1 MIITVTGRSGCGKST
16 LALMLSAKL
25 NLPIIDV
32 DEIVEGMYS
41 DDSMQNT
48 LKTAFGDVVE
58 GINGKVEKRLVSK
71 IVLNNKQHWDTLNY
85 LTWNYLEKKIDEKL
99 AANNN
104 NAIIDY
110 KFIPLTKYFE
120 TADYNILVEAKND
133 KLREK
138 KLIKR
143 DKIDKYVVKKRD
155 SFSPNYK
162 RHEFSYVILNTY
174 NKDFAVMCESLIK
187 QIKENSESKNN

>member
-16 LALMLSAKL
+16 LALMLSVKL
-25 NLPIIDV
+25 NLPLIDV

-41 DDSMQNT
+41 DPNMQNT

-58 GINGKVEKRLVSK
+58 GPDGKVEKRLVSK
-71 IVLNNKQHWDTLNY
+71 IVLNNRDHWDTLNY

-99 AANNN
+99 AENNN

-110 KFIPLTKYFE
+110 KFIPVTKYFE
-120 TADYNILVEAKND
+120 LSDYNILVEAKND
-133 KLREK
+133 KVRTK

-143 DKIDKYVVKKRD
+143 DKIDKYVVQKRD
-155 SFSPNYK
+155 NFSPNYK
-162 RHEFSYVILNTY
+162 RHEFNYVVLNTY
-174 NKDFAVMCESLIK
+174 NKDFAVVCESLIR
-187 QIKENSESKNN
+187 QIKEDIESKNE